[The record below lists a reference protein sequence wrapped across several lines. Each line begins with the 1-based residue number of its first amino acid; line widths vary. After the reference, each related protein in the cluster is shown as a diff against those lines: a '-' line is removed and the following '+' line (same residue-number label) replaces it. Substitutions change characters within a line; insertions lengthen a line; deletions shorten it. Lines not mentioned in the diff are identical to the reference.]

1 LYSRVSLSFNKM
13 QSSTHM
19 NDLFGVMQSLHEK
32 YADDEFMLG
41 KLVAHVSQLPA
52 LMDAAQQARDD
63 KEHRKKTLMTASDEF
78 IEQFLND
85 SPQYYYNS
93 NVELFFVYDADADR
107 NYSVINEDDILHP
120 ILTKIS
126 CNRELMP
133 WKYKIKNQV
142 LRRIKD
148 RNLLSSIP
156 ESQTIQRTLNMLCPT
171 IFRTRDCAKYF
182 LTVVGD
188 ILLKK
193 TVVANENAVE
203 PIYIATPKSRLFIK
217 GLSQE
222 CSTLFGTTLLSAF
235 KFKFYEYAFS
245 ECRLLDMN
253 DIAIDAFSAPFKHR
267 LIDIFCVAAHYSQR
281 YDNAEAFLNKQCKD
295 TATYHRVLYLNHHAE
310 DQLIAKFVA
319 NCTESS
325 PQSNMCISWKNML
338 YLWKVFIEEE
348 RIPNVFFAHA
358 LKSRLMQHL
367 PNYSE
372 PADSFLQLTSKH
384 LPLVAR
390 FKDFWT
396 QTIVIT
402 PNDEQDDA
410 CELEID
416 EFTALF
422 KHHHTQHWMQSP
434 QLQSHNHTDAV
445 FLGLIRHFYPDVVIE
460 NDKYLMHVSCTM
472 WNKRGDVLSSIQ
484 EYASATSQ
492 PASKSVYKAYEFY
505 CQQQRM
511 KYKVV
516 NTHHLIV
523 SKKYFE
529 KIYNDNK
536 L

>member
-1 LYSRVSLSFNKM
+1 MYNKM
-13 QSSTHM
+13 QAS
-19 NDLFGVMQSLHEK
+19 NDLFGVVQSLYEK
-32 YADDEFMLG
+32 YAGDEFMLG
-41 KLVAHVSQLPA
+41 KLIAHVAQLPA
-52 LMDAAQQARDD
+52 LMDAAQQAHDD
-63 KEHRKKTLMTASDEF
+63 KLHRKKTLITASDEF

-193 TVVANENAVE
+193 TVLVGVGDE

-222 CSTLFGTTLLSAF
+222 CSTLFGTSLLSAF

-253 DIAIDAFSAPFKHR
+253 DVAIDAFSAPFKHR

-295 TATYHRVLYLNHHAE
+295 TATYHRVLYLNHNAE
-310 DQLIAKFVA
+310 DQLIAKFVGT
-319 NCTESS
+319 CTEPS
-325 PQSNMCISWKNML
+325 PQSNMSISWKNMM

-348 RIPNVFFAHA
+348 RIPNVFFAQA
-358 LKSRLMQHL
+358 LKSRLMQQV

-396 QTIVIT
+396 QTIVT
-402 PNDEQDDA
+402 NPNDEQDDA

-422 KHHHTQHWMQSP
+422 KQHHTQHLMQVTQPSP
-434 QLQSHNHTDAV
+434 QLQSHNHTDAT

-472 WNKRGDVLSSIQ
+472 WNKREDVLTSIQ
-484 EYASATSQ
+484 EYVYATTQ

-505 CQQQRM
+505 CQQQRL
-511 KYKVV
+511 KYKVANSV
-516 NTHHLIV
+516 HTHHLIV

-529 KIYNDNK
+529 KIYNENK
-536 L
+536 F

>member
-1 LYSRVSLSFNKM
+1 M
-13 QSSTHM
+13 QTTNELM
-19 NDLFGVMQSLHEK
+19 IVVKCMCEK
-32 YADDEFMLG
+32 YAEDEFVLG
-41 KLVAHVSQLPA
+41 KLATHVNQLPA
-52 LMDAAQQARDD
+52 IMDAANQARED
-63 KEHRKKTLMTASDEF
+63 KEQRKKTLLTASDEF
-78 IEQFLND
+78 IEQFLNE
-85 SPQYYYNS
+85 SPHYYYNA
-93 NVELFFVYDADADR
+93 NVELFFVYDADAEC

-148 RNLLSSIP
+148 RELLSSIP

-171 IFRTRDCAKYF
+171 LFRTRDCAKYF
-182 LTVVGD
+182 LTVLGD
-188 ILLKK
+188 VLLKK
-193 TVVANENAVE
+193 TGITSNDLPTSANTPSASAD
-203 PIYIATPKSRLFIK
+203 PIYIATPKSRVFIK

-222 CSTLFGTTLLSAF
+222 CSTLFGTSLLSAF

-245 ECRLLDMN
+245 DCRLLDMN
-253 DIAIDAFSAPFKHR
+253 DVAMDAFSPPFKNR

-295 TATYHRVLYLNHHAE
+295 TVTHHRVLYLKHHAE

-319 NCTESS
+319 TCTEPS
-325 PQSNMCISWKNML
+325 PQSNMSISWKNMM

-358 LKSRLMQHL
+358 LKARLMHHL
-367 PNYSE
+367 SNYSE
-372 PADSFLQLTSKH
+372 TADSFLQLTSKH

-396 QTIVIT
+396 HTIVLY
-402 PNDEQDDA
+402 EHDDAGA

-416 EFTALF
+416 EFTMLF
-422 KHHHTQHWMQSP
+422 KQHHHQQLQQVAQPSP
-434 QLQSHNHTDAV
+434 QLQSHNHNDAT

-460 NDKYLMHVSCTM
+460 HDKYLMHVSCTL
-472 WNKRGDVLSSIQ
+472 WDKRGDVLAAMQ
-484 EYASATSQ
+484 EYATSTTMQ
-492 PASKSVYKAYEFY
+492 PASYKAYEFY
-505 CQQQRM
+505 CQQQRL
-511 KYKVV
+511 KCKN
-516 NTHHLIV
+516 NTHSYAHHLIV

-529 KIYNDNK
+529 KIYNENK
-536 L
+536 F